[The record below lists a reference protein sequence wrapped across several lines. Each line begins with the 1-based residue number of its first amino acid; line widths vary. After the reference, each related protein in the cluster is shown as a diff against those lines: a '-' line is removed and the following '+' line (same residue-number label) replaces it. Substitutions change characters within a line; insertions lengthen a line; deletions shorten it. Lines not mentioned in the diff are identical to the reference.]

1 MKEVTGV
8 LRMLG
13 SGSSVKNQVG
23 KSFVYY
29 SSVEIGDA
37 VLQKLRTAQAL
48 GDYIGRGLGEEVTLF
63 LNGKMI
69 VAVRLANGK
78 VYFWK
83 RSVLGPLL
91 GVLPC
96 LFVFIGLMSGV
107 NNVFYSGLGAIA
119 VYAVIFGGDLKQL
132 LSVQPK
138 FVQMGGVPL
147 KS

>member
-8 LRMLG
+8 LKMLG
-13 SGSSVKNQVG
+13 SGKAVNNQAG
-23 KSFVYY
+23 KSFVHF

-48 GDYIGRGLGEEVTLF
+48 GDYIERGLGQDVTLF

-69 VAVRLANGK
+69 IAVKLASGK
-78 VYFWK
+78 VYYWK

-91 GVLPC
+91 GAVPFLFALLVLMTVTNSVV
-96 LFVFIGLMSGV
+96 LSA
-107 NNVFYSGLGAIA
+107 LGAIA
-119 VYAVIFGGDLKQL
+119 LYGLVFGGDLKQL
-132 LSVQPK
+132 LVVQPK
-138 FVQMGGVPL
+138 FDAMGGVPL